1 MIVTI
6 DTISDIYKT
15 RTRSDGSSFPALS
28 ELEKKCREFILL
40 TEKNNQ
46 VQCFKKNACVALTH
60 CLHAVGEGSVQAPSR
75 CPSLPAVVLDQGQGR
90 CCCLHGIST
99 NSCTSCVIQYLFT
112 GED

>member
-1 MIVTI
+1 MSSSLTSREKAAEGGGGKGPQGMLVCAAIQTSSDLLAPELRDDSVPLDRKISDVIVTI

-46 VQCFKKNACVALTH
+46 VQCLK
-60 CLHAVGEGSVQAPSR
+60 
-75 CPSLPAVVLDQGQGR
+75 
-90 CCCLHGIST
+90 
-99 NSCTSCVIQYLFT
+99 
-112 GED
+112 